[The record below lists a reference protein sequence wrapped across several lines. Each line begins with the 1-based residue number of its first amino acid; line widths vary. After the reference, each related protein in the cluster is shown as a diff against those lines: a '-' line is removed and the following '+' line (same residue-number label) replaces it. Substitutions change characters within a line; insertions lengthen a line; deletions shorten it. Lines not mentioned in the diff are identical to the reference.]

1 MAFVPS
7 KIKKHK
13 SELEVGLNL
22 TSMMDMFTIIL
33 VFLIKNY
40 STEGQLITPSD
51 FLHLPYSNIQK
62 APEKGLDVIVS
73 KQLIMVNNEPVV
85 PMTDVV
91 KNDPAV
97 MDRGVIKPLREKLL
111 YFSSQSKKMEVD
123 YGIKFSGK
131 VTIQGDKELPYS
143 ELVKVIRTCG
153 LADYPNLRLVVYRQT
168 D

>member
-13 SELEVGLNL
+13 SEMEVSLNL

-40 STEGQLITPSD
+40 STEGALITPSD
-51 FLHLPYSNIQK
+51 YLHLPFSQIQK
-62 APEKGLDVIVS
+62 APEKGLDVVVS
-73 KQLIMVNNEPVV
+73 KQVLMVNNEPVA
-85 PMTDVV
+85 PMADVV
-91 KNDPAV
+91 TNNPAIV
-97 MDRGVIKPLREKLL
+97 EQGVIKPLREKLL
-111 YFSSQSKKMEVD
+111 YYSSQSKKMEVD

-131 VTIQGDKELPYS
+131 VTIQGDKDLPYS

-153 LADYPNLRLVVYRQT
+153 LADYPNLRLVVYRKT

>member
-111 YFSSQSKKMEVD
+111 YFSGQSKKMEVD

>member
-91 KNDPAV
+91 KNDPTV

-111 YFSSQSKKMEVD
+111 YFSNQSKKMEVD

>member
-13 SELEVGLNL
+13 SEMEVSLNL

-51 FLHLPYSNIQK
+51 YLHLPFSQIQK
-62 APEKGLDVIVS
+62 APEKGLDVVVS
-73 KQLIMVNNEPVV
+73 KQVLMVNNEAVAPMAEVV
-85 PMTDVV
+85 T
-91 KNDPAV
+91 NNPAIV
-97 MDRGVIKPLREKLL
+97 EQGVIKPLREKLL
-111 YFSSQSKKMEVD
+111 YYSSQSKKMEVD

-131 VTIQGDKELPYS
+131 VTIQGDKDLPYS

-153 LADYPNLRLVVYRQT
+153 LSDYPNLRLVVYRKT